1 MIDLTPILQALIGL
15 LAALITAKV
24 IPWIKSRTNA
34 RQLENIATA
43 ARIAVLAAEQIYGSG
58 LGDAKLQYATEAL
71 EKMGFSADFD
81 LVRESIEAAVHGLN
95 TNPWAVPAA
104 EEDKT
109 DEAAE
114 EEIEEH
120 APPDGDGE
128 TAE

>member
-15 LAALITAKV
+15 LAALITAKL
-24 IPWIKSRTNA
+24 IPWIKSRTSE

-71 EKMGFSADFD
+71 EKMGFSADID

-95 TNPWAVPAA
+95 ARPWTVPAA
-104 EEDKT
+104 KKDKT
-109 DEAAE
+109 DETAE

-120 APPDGDGE
+120 APPDEAGE

>member
-15 LAALITAKV
+15 LAALITAKL
-24 IPWIKSRTNA
+24 IPWIKSRTSE

-71 EKMGFSADFD
+71 EKMGFSADID

-95 TNPWAVPAA
+95 ARPWAVPAA
-104 EEDKT
+104 KEDKT